1 MERFLRNQNIERY
14 RKLLLGPLDE
24 PRREQISKLLAE
36 EEARACRRP
45 KIRAANTKRRRDP
58 WARLRTRI

>member
-1 MERFLRNQNIERY
+1 MERFLRNQDIERY

-36 EEARACRRP
+36 KEAGGPPPP
-45 KIRAANTKRRRDP
+45 KD
-58 WARLRTRI
+58 